1 MLNPEM
7 REDLFSDLFITA
19 KSVSAACGITI
30 TPQFDDKVRSL
41 ISEAVQPLWE
51 AFRAEHQAQESARIK
66 SAQAKTW
73 QAVK

>member
-1 MLNPEM
+1 MINPEM

-19 KSVSAACGITI
+19 KDIAARCGIAL
-30 TPQFDDKVRSL
+30 TPQFEDRLRSQV
-41 ISEAVQPLWE
+41 SEAVQPMWE

-66 SAQAKTW
+66 SAQAQTW